1 MSAIYGRL
9 TSRTHAKGNTLKKFL
24 ILLLAVLAGAALSN
38 EPGEAL
44 ENLVDAFYE
53 GDACSVE
60 EGLSSNSI
68 NMLNMMLMMV
78 KMQPDQAAAEISAE
92 LQIALTGNELLSWTT
107 TDFIYVLI
115 SAPGITDKLPLR
127 EDIEVSSF
135 EIQGDS
141 STVFLN
147 IPDYPADIPIAMV
160 LEGDD
165 WKLGESFLQSEL

>member
-1 MSAIYGRL
+1 L
-9 TSRTHAKGNTLKKFL
+9 P
-24 ILLLAVLAGAALSN
+24 LLLAFLAGVALSN

-44 ENLVDAFYE
+44 ENLVDAFYD

-60 EGLSSNSI
+60 AGLSSNSI
-68 NMLNMMLMMV
+68 NMINMMLTMV
-78 KMQPDQAAAEISAE
+78 KMQPDQAAAEISEE
-92 LQIALTGNELLSWTT
+92 LQIALTGDELLNWTS

-115 SAPGITDKLPLR
+115 SAPGITDRLPPR
-127 EDIEVSSF
+127 EDIEISSF
-135 EIQGDS
+135 DIQGDS

-147 IPDYPADIPIAMV
+147 ISDYPENIPIAMI

>member
-1 MSAIYGRL
+1 MGYIWQISLLNSCERKA
-9 TSRTHAKGNTLKKFL
+9 LKKFL
-24 ILLLAVLAGAALSN
+24 PLLLIVLAGAAVSN

-44 ENLVDAFYE
+44 ENLVDSFYE
-53 GDACSVE
+53 GDACGVE
-60 EGLSSNSI
+60 AALSSNSI

-92 LQIALTGNELLSWTT
+92 LEIALTGDELLNWTT

-115 SAPGITDKLPLR
+115 TAPGMTDQLPLR
-127 EDIEVSSF
+127 EDIEISSCD
-135 EIQGDS
+135 IQGDN
-141 STVFLN
+141 STVFLS
-147 IPDYPADIPIAMV
+147 IPDYPEEIPIAMV

>member
-1 MSAIYGRL
+1 M
-9 TSRTHAKGNTLKKFL
+9 KKL
-24 ILLLAVLAGAALSN
+24 IPLLLIVLAGAVMSN

-53 GDACSVE
+53 GDACGVE
-60 EGLSSNSI
+60 ACLSSNSI
-68 NMLNMMLMMV
+68 NMLNMMLVMV

-92 LQIALTGNELLSWTT
+92 LEIALTGDELRNWTT

-115 SAPGITDKLPLR
+115 SAPGITDQLPER
-127 EDIEVSSF
+127 ENIEVSSCD
-135 EIQGDS
+135 IQGDS

-147 IPDYPADIPIAMV
+147 ISDYPEEIPIAMV